1 MRTLALSAIALCAAT
16 SVALAEPLEL
26 TDGQMDR
33 VTAGNFQNLHLT
45 IFAPITVNVFGNGEI
60 GTQKVNVGFAM
71 PIAIV
76 DSDAVATRFGV
87 LGPGGQSSAFSQAL
101 SQHLIRILQQ

>member
-1 MRTLALSAIALCAAT
+1 MKTLMVSMIALTALTSAAF
-16 SVALAEPLEL
+16 AEPVEL
-26 TDGQMDR
+26 TDVQMDH
-33 VTAGNFQNLHLT
+33 VSAGTFQNLHLT
-45 IFAPITVNVFGNGEI
+45 IFAPITVNVLGNGQV

-76 DSDAVATRFGV
+76 DSNAISTSFGV

-101 SQHLIRILQQ
+101 SQTLIRILQQ